1 MQVEG
6 GETVKKIIV
15 YAIVIVLLFGGL
27 YAVNVASGGSDDNP
41 YGIREGKL
49 SADTRKLLDDPLY
62 QNIILPDELKTR
74 LSEGYT
80 GFVYFFS
87 ASCVF
92 CKQTT
97 PVLKP
102 MADELGVD
110 LPMFNLLEFPEGWQ
124 EYGITHTPTLVYFK
138 DGVEADRIVGGVE
151 LEEGDGGVPRDV
163 FRAFLSS
170 RP

>member
-1 MQVEG
+1 M
-6 GETVKKIIV
+6 KKIIL
-15 YAIVIVLLFGGL
+15 YLSIIVLLFGGL
-27 YAVNVASGGSDDNP
+27 YAVNVASSGSSDNP

-49 SADTRKLLDDPLY
+49 TADTRKLLDDPNY
-62 QNIILPDELKTR
+62 QNIILPDELETK
-74 LSEGYT
+74 LDEGYS

-87 ASCVF
+87 SSCIY

-110 LPMFNLLEFPEGWQ
+110 LPMFNLLEFPDGWRDYRI
-124 EYGITHTPTLVYFK
+124 ESTPTLVFYK

-151 LEEGDGGVPRDV
+151 LEQGDGGVPQDV
-163 FRAFLSS
+163 YREFLKSGL
-170 RP
+170 

>member
-1 MQVEG
+1 M
-6 GETVKKIIV
+6 KKIIA
-15 YAIVIVLLFGGL
+15 YASIIVLLFAGL
-27 YAVNVASGGSDDNP
+27 YAVNLASAGSDDNP
-41 YGIREGKL
+41 YGIREGRL

-74 LSEGYT
+74 LAEGYT

-87 ASCVF
+87 ASCVH

-124 EYGITHTPTLVYFK
+124 EYEITHTPTLVYFEN
-138 DGVEADRIVGGVE
+138 GAEADRLVGRVE
-151 LEEGDGGVPRDV
+151 LEEGDGGIPREV
-163 FRAFLSS
+163 FRAFLAS
-170 RP
+170 RL